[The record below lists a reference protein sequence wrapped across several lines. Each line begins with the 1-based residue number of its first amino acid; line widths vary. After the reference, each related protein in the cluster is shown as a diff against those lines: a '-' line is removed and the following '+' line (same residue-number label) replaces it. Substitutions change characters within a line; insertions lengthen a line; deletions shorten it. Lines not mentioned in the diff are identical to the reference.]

1 MDDRFSQVNK
11 QLRQLN
17 MKSLVA
23 SQIASPI
30 SQVFLVLFIAV
41 VIWYASSQASS
52 DEITIGSFLSLLA
65 AMVGM
70 LTPIKRLVNV
80 NEALQRGAAG
90 AESVF
95 KILDADAEIDRG
107 NIELAAIE
115 GKIEF
120 RDVKFRYEGNSHWA
134 LKGIS
139 LAINPKETVA
149 LVGASGSG
157 KSTFANLLSRFY
169 LPTEGNI
176 VLDGHDIN
184 AIRLDNYRAHIGY
197 VGQNVI
203 LFADTI
209 AKNISFGNDQFTRE
223 EIELAAKYANAS
235 DFIEALPDGYDTVIG
250 ENGAKLSGGKGNVL
264 PLRERS

>member
-1 MDDRFSQVNK
+1 KKFSTVNK
-11 QLRQLN
+11 HLRHLN

-30 SQVFLVLFIAV
+30 SQVFLVIFIAV
-41 VIWYASSQASS
+41 VIWYASSQAYS
-52 DEITIGSFLSLLA
+52 DVITIGSFLSLLA

-70 LTPIKRLVNV
+70 LTPIKRLVSM

-95 KILDADAEIDRG
+95 NILDAETEADQGNVKLDAI
-107 NIELAAIE
+107 A

-120 RDVKFRYEGNSHWA
+120 KDVKFSYEGSNEDA
-134 LKGIS
+134 IKGIS
-139 LAINPKETVA
+139 LEILPQETVA

-169 LPTEGNI
+169 IPTSGEI
-176 VLDGHDIN
+176 VLDGCAVNDI
-184 AIRLDNYRAHIGY
+184 ALDNYRSHIGY

-203 LFADTI
+203 LFAD
-209 AKNISFGNDQFTRE
+209 
-223 EIELAAKYANAS
+223 
-235 DFIEALPDGYDTVIG
+235 
-250 ENGAKLSGGKGNVL
+250 
-264 PLRERS
+264 